1 MRRWIG
7 DGVDVVTAFI
17 GAAVAGIALFLPIT
31 FSWTAQST
39 PYRIASLINSVPRG
53 AAIGMVVAVT
63 VAVLIATFAKPLA
76 GWIVAF
82 GAAFGLLVNHFA
94 GRNVSSTDLLTT
106 QNYIDSVC
114 GGILLGAL
122 GIAALRKPA
131 PAIGYVLG
139 TATFFVFGDLADWL
153 DLPAQDPLTVLETP
167 PRWMIGISVAL
178 LFVAIARHRP
188 RIGRQPE
195 STVPIDLPITPILAA
210 TVLGLIVLAATEW
223 LAGQYNNVSAP
234 TDNRLEIA
242 IAVAATIIAALI
254 AAMLLPGRDGI
265 GVLLAVSLVAT
276 ADALGYAP
284 RPWWSVIAVLALT
297 GLGLFAGL
305 RAPSPFLALL
315 ALMCVAVF
323 AFLDAHGDDAV
334 YYSVATALLALT
346 AGYSCGAAR
355 PRYGPSAVLALAALY
370 LPSINTALPVE
381 GETWPPR
388 DNMADATTPGRVAL
402 TIVIGCAIALFL
414 VYRLRPRI
422 YRKPAPPEP
431 RNEVADI

>member
-39 PYRIASLINSVPRG
+39 PYRIASLINSAPRG
-53 AAIGMVVAVT
+53 ATIGMVVAVT
-63 VAVLIATFAKPLA
+63 VAVLISTFAKPFT
-76 GWIVAF
+76 GWVVAF

-94 GRNVSSTDLLTT
+94 GRNVTSADLLTT

-153 DLPAQDPLTVLETP
+153 DVPAQDPLAVLETP
-167 PRWMIGISVAL
+167 PRWMIGISVVL
-178 LFVAIARHRP
+178 LFLAVARHRT
-188 RIGRQPE
+188 RIGRQRE

-234 TDNRLEIA
+234 SDNRLEIA

-276 ADALGYAP
+276 ADALGFAP

-297 GLGLFAGL
+297 ALGLFAGL

-315 ALMCVAVF
+315 ALMGVTVF

-355 PRYGPSAVLALAALY
+355 PRYGPSAVLALGALY
-370 LPSINTALPVE
+370 LPSIVTALPVE
-381 GETWPPR
+381 NETWPPR
-388 DNMADATTPGRVAL
+388 DNMADAATPGRVAL
-402 TIVIGCAIALFL
+402 MIVIGCAIALLL
-414 VYRLRPRI
+414 VYRLRPRS
-422 YRKPAPPEP
+422 YRKPAAPASQ
-431 RNEVADI
+431 NKVADI